1 MISPKIFSFLEA
13 ILIPNELLW
22 VVMLAVNFFAIL
34 LAYRIFGKIGIFIW
48 IPLSVVIANLQVV
61 KTVELFGFTATL
73 GNIVY
78 ATSFLATDILSE
90 NYGAKEARKAVVIG
104 FFSILVLT
112 VMMNLALQ
120 FTPHPSDFSQESLF
134 TIFSIMPRIALGSL
148 IAYSLS
154 QFHDVWA
161 YTFWKRKIPGKT
173 TIWIRNN
180 LSTMISQFIDS
191 LVFTV
196 IAFYGV
202 FGNAVLVEIVLT
214 TYFFKWIVAALD
226 TPFLYIARGWSDQR
240 IVD

>member
-1 MISPKIFSFLEA
+1 MISLETLPFLNE
-13 ILIPNELLW
+13 ILW
-22 VVMLAVNFFAIL
+22 AVMLVTHFLAIL
-34 LAYRIFGKIGIFIW
+34 LAYRVFGKIGVFIW

-61 KTVELFGFTATL
+61 KTVEIFGFPATL

-90 NYGAKEARKAVVIG
+90 NYGKKEARKAVVIG
-104 FFSILVLT
+104 FFSLLVLT
-112 VMMNLALQ
+112 ISMNLSLQ
-120 FTPHPSDFSQESLF
+120 FKPHSSDFSQESLI

-148 IAYSLS
+148 LAYGIS

-161 YTFWKRKIPGKT
+161 YNFWKTKFPGKT
-173 TIWIRNN
+173 AIWIRNN
-180 LSTMISQFIDS
+180 LSTMVSQLIDS

-202 FGNAVLVEIVLT
+202 FENKVLIEILLT
-214 TYFFKWIVAALD
+214 TYCFKWIVALLD
-226 TPFLYIARGWSDQR
+226 TPLLYIARKWNDRR